1 MVKGFEK
8 LAKILLIGLLLL
20 LTLLITSHCILIQ
33 KRILDVSTNNN
44 DVIASLIYINNKIAQ
59 SSGNIIADKD
69 RIIIEEDNFSTII
82 YYKDNWLMEQYNSKG
97 SKLNKLTGEKIVELK
112 SFEVDNSDDFYII
125 HIETLQGNNYDLR
138 IKNEK

>member
-69 RIIIEEDNFSTII
+69 RIIIEEDNFNTII

-112 SFEVDNSDDFYII
+112 YFEVDNSDDFYII

>member
-1 MVKGFEK
+1 MIKGFER

>member
-69 RIIIEEDNFSTII
+69 RIIIEEDNFNTII

>member
-1 MVKGFEK
+1 MIKGFER

-112 SFEVDNSDDFYII
+112 SFEVGNSDDFYII

>member
-1 MVKGFEK
+1 MIKGFER

-59 SSGNIIADKD
+59 SSGNIIAYKD

>member
-1 MVKGFEK
+1 MIKGFER
-8 LAKILLIGLLLL
+8 LAKILLIGLLVL
-20 LTLLITSHCILIQ
+20 LTILITSHCILIQ
-33 KRILDVSTNNN
+33 KRILAVSTNNN
-44 DVIASLIYINNKIAQ
+44 DVIDSLIYINNKIAQ

-69 RIIIEEDNFSTII
+69 RIIIEEDNFNTII

>member
-1 MVKGFEK
+1 
-8 LAKILLIGLLLL
+8 
-20 LTLLITSHCILIQ
+20 
-33 KRILDVSTNNN
+33 
-44 DVIASLIYINNKIAQ
+44 
-59 SSGNIIADKD
+59 
-69 RIIIEEDNFSTII
+69 
-82 YYKDNWLMEQYNSKG
+82 MEQYNSKG

>member
-8 LAKILLIGLLLL
+8 LTKILLIGLLLL

-69 RIIIEEDNFSTII
+69 RIIIEEDNFNTII

>member
-69 RIIIEEDNFSTII
+69 RIIIEEDNFNTII
-82 YYKDNWLMEQYNSKG
+82 
-97 SKLNKLTGEKIVELK
+97 
-112 SFEVDNSDDFYII
+112 
-125 HIETLQGNNYDLR
+125 
-138 IKNEK
+138 